1 MVTKNILSRIKSDLE
16 TENINIE
23 IMRHIVFVS
32 LYFSEKVFMEL
43 KLNQEF
49 KKQIDNADD
58 DKMLQM
64 LRTTK
69 EEITKEYDLFN
80 FDLNEKSQKIILKLI
95 QICNG
100 QNEELE
106 MVNNFISSMYSFYMN
121 NTNTLNAQEYAKNI
135 NNKLMVEWLVDLMN
149 PQVENESIFDGNMKI
164 DSFLEVIIDKY
175 IKKNK
180 VISLQKS
187 KLYGLQTNETIRD
200 FNLLSLNIKTNRNF
214 KNNIIKSN
222 ILLEDINAPVQN
234 FDLIFFDFPS
244 STRNIIYASMCNKIK
259 KLKLRGTKFE
269 PLLLQLVM
277 MSLNKKGRALLIVPD
292 ILLFGDSIQA
302 VETRKYL
309 VENYLVKKIIKI
321 NDDLNTV
328 KGSRNS
334 ILYFENS
341 GSTKSIE
348 ISQILLKNNEI
359 LEENIMNLKIEQIS
373 KNNNSLYYKNY
384 EDNKTNFEMPN
395 KDLKFDLVKNLLL
408 ISNNYKQIEKD
419 ELILAISKYYKSQK
433 SINVI
438 NYDELEKLND
448 VEYYLTAKN
457 KNEKF
462 FIYYIE
468 SILKSKYEKFIKGKM
483 NKYDIEKIENLEIP
497 LLPPNTQSAV
507 CNYMLYNKKITESNA
522 EKINYFEKMKKSIM
536 NLIIPDSYE
545 EIENICEL
553 HEDVNEE
560 LRKAEKVIGIYKN
573 GLNSGQVYF
582 LNDKEKSNNSFYLS
596 LKDENLLIKYVYYV
610 LDHNQLKLKELS
622 NLTAQTNLAKS
633 SLFAFKI
640 PVIGID
646 KQKEIIK
653 HCDDFESQILNL
665 NLNNE
670 NLNSKDV
677 MAIMSKLQNL

>member
-1 MVTKNILSRIKSDLE
+1 MVTKNFLSRIKNDLE

-23 IMRHIVFVS
+23 TLRQIFVVLS
-32 LYFSEKVFMEL
+32 YFCDKIFVRL
-43 KLNQEF
+43 KGNQGF
-49 KKQIDNADD
+49 KKHLNFDD
-58 DKMLQM
+58 EEKILQM
-64 LRTTK
+64 IKNTK

-80 FDLNEKSQKIILKLI
+80 FDLNEKSQKVILKLI
-95 QICNG
+95 RLCKA
-100 QNEELE
+100 EDTELTII
-106 MVNNFISSMYSFYMN
+106 NNFVSTIYSFYMS
-121 NTNTLNAQEYAKNI
+121 NTNTVIAQEYAKNI
-135 NNKLMVEWLVDLMN
+135 NNKLMVEWLIELTN
-149 PQVENESIFDGNMKI
+149 PQIETESIFDGNMKV
-164 DSFLEVIIDKY
+164 DSFLEVIIDQY
-175 IKKNK
+175 MKKNK

-200 FNLLSLNIKTNRNF
+200 FNLLSLNIKTNQNF

-234 FDLIFFDFPS
+234 FDLIYLDFPS

-309 VENYLVKKIIKI
+309 VKNYLVKKIIKI
-321 NDDLNTV
+321 NEDLNTV

-341 GSTKSIE
+341 GNTKSIE

-359 LEENIMNLKIEQIS
+359 LEENIMSLKIEEIS
-373 KNNNSLYYKNY
+373 KNNHSLYYKNY

-408 ISNNYKQIEKD
+408 VSNNYKQIEKD
-419 ELILAISKYYKSQK
+419 ELILAISKYYKPEK
-433 SINVI
+433 SLNVI

-507 CNYMLYNKKITESNA
+507 CNYMLYNKKITESNV
-522 EKINYFEKMKKSIM
+522 EKINFFEKMKKSIM
-536 NLIIPDSYE
+536 NLIVPDSYV

-553 HEDVNEE
+553 HENVNEE
-560 LRKAEKVIGIYKN
+560 LRKAEKIIGIYKN

-582 LNDKEKSNNSFYLS
+582 LNDREKSNNSFYLS
-596 LKDENLLIKYVYYV
+596 LKDETLLIKYVYYV

-622 NLTAQTNLAKS
+622 NLTTQTNLAKS

-640 PVIGID
+640 PIINID
-646 KQKEIIK
+646 KQKEIVK
-653 HCDDFESQILNL
+653 YCDDFESQIINL

-677 MAIMSKLQNL
+677 MTIMSKLQNL